1 MILPNKWNLPILQ
14 MWKYSEIFKFLP
26 KAHSWNQD
34 LVQESL
40 TTKVS
45 SRPASKLFRV
55 PIISDYN

>member
-1 MILPNKWNLPILQ
+1 MILANKWNLPILQ

-26 KAHSWNQD
+26 KAHSWSQD

-45 SRPASKLFRV
+45 SHPASKLFLF
-55 PIISDYN
+55 P